1 MHLENKD
8 FFAQNQRIEYIDIAK
23 GMGIIL
29 MIMGHIGYGE
39 LFHRFIHAFHM
50 PLFYFCAGLFFK
62 EANAFDMRNYIKKKA
77 KRLLVPYIFFALI
90 HFAIYWAMNL
100 DQDLSLFRIMAV
112 NILFFQN
119 ADAFP
124 IAGALWFLVSIFMVE
139 TGICVMKRII
149 SSDKRILLCLS
160 ILGIFATVYTRVIP
174 YSMPFTLDSSFVGA
188 VFYYVAFFM
197 RKEGF
202 FQVILN
208 KLQQYK
214 TFYIIFSVGI
224 TALIL
229 INETINMRVSWYG
242 TIPLLWWFNAFSYI
256 IVLLSFTQK
265 WSSFRMG
272 ESVRKYIGNIGKN
285 SMVYLCCNQ
294 LIILLLMKIPFSNT
308 GGYKALALVL
318 VLAILGMLDMLF
330 HTKYLRKV
338 IGVD

>member
-1 MHLENKD
+1 
-8 FFAQNQRIEYIDIAK
+8 
-23 GMGIIL
+23 
-29 MIMGHIGYGE
+29 
-39 LFHRFIHAFHM
+39 
-50 PLFYFCAGLFFK
+50 
-62 EANAFDMRNYIKKKA
+62 
-77 KRLLVPYIFFALI
+77 
-90 HFAIYWAMNL
+90 
-100 DQDLSLFRIMAV
+100 
-112 NILFFQN
+112 
-119 ADAFP
+119 
-124 IAGALWFLVSIFMVE
+124 
-139 TGICVMKRII
+139 
-149 SSDKRILLCLS
+149 
-160 ILGIFATVYTRVIP
+160 
-174 YSMPFTLDSSFVGA
+174 MPFTLDSSFVGA

-224 TALIL
+224 TTLIL

-242 TIPLLWWFNAFSYI
+242 TIPLLWWFNAFSFI